1 METPMLGEEAKT
13 MMPEDRD
20 AADGKAQPRSRYAAI
35 RKWLPLAV
43 LAALMALAFSQ
54 GLHRELTLSNLI
66 MQRQD
71 LAGFVEQNLLL
82 SIGVYFLIYAVA
94 VALSFPGAS
103 LLTIAG
109 GFLFGWVIGGV
120 ATIFGATLGACAVF
134 LVARSSFG
142 ELLTH
147 RAGPFL
153 SRLAA
158 GFREDAFHYLL
169 FLRLTPVFPFWLVNI
184 APAIFK
190 MPLASYALAT
200 FVGIIPGTFAF
211 TFIGSGLDSVI
222 DAQEAASPGC
232 AAAGSCHVDVSALVT
247 PQLVVAFFAL
257 GIVSLIPVVLKKLR
271 AHKS

>member
-1 METPMLGEEAKT
+1 MQGEKAKT
-13 MMPEDRD
+13 MTPPEDRD
-20 AADGKAQPRSRYAAI
+20 AAADKTQRAGYRAL
-35 RKWLPLAV
+35 RKWLPLAI
-43 LAALMALAFSQ
+43 LAALMLLAFSQ

-71 LAGFVEQNLLL
+71 LMAFVEQNLLL
-82 SIGVYFLIYAVA
+82 AVAAYFLIYSVS

-109 GFLFGWVIGGV
+109 GFLFGWVLGGF

-142 ELLTH
+142 EILTA

-153 SRLAA
+153 SRLAE
-158 GFREDAFHYLL
+158 GFRKDAFHYLL

-190 MPLASYALAT
+190 MPLPSYSLAT

-222 DAQEAASPGC
+222 AAQEAANPGC
-232 AAAGSCHVDVSALVT
+232 AAAGRCQVEISALVT
-247 PQLVVAFFAL
+247 PQLLAAFFAL
-257 GIVSLIPVVLKKLR
+257 GIASLIPVVLKKLR
-271 AHKS
+271 AR